1 MADHAYEIDQGINP
15 SDILSK
21 PFSKTKQTNN
31 TMSEK
36 YDIKGTIHL
45 IGDVQQVSEKFKKR
59 TVVITTPDEKY
70 PQSIPIDFVQDK
82 CVLLDDFSVGD
93 EATISFNLRG
103 SEYKDKFYVNLTGWK
118 IEAGEA
124 F

>member
-1 MADHAYEIDQGINP
+1 
-15 SDILSK
+15 
-21 PFSKTKQTNN
+21 
-31 TMSEK
+31 MSEK

-45 IGDVQQVSEKFKKR
+45 IGEVQQVSEKFKKR
-59 TVVITTPDEKY
+59 TVVITTKEEKY
-70 PQSIPIDFVQDK
+70 PQSVPIDFVQDK

-103 SEYKDKFYVNLTGWK
+103 SEYNGKYFVNLTGWK
-118 IEAGEA
+118 IDKAEP